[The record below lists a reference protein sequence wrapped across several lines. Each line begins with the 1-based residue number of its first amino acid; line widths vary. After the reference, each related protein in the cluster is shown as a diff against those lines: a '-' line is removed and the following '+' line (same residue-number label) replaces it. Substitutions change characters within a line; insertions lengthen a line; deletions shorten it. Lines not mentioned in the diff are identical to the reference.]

1 MIELIK
7 NITNL
12 YKGYAIENTRDKIN
26 SIDDLKKLDKKFYEE
41 LKQHKKNRMEKRM
54 FELYKYNSATV

>member
-26 SIDDLKKLDKKFYEE
+26 SIDDLKKLDNKFYDD
-41 LKQHKKNRMEKRM
+41 LKKHKKNRM
-54 FELYKYNSATV
+54 